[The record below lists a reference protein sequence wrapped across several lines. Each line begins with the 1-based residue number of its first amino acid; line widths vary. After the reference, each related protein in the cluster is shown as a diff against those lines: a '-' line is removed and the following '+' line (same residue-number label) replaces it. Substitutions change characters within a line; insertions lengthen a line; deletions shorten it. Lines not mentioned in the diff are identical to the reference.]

1 MNKYLR
7 KEIMAKL
14 SLTNK
19 VKKEPAKKWDSH
31 KKERNFFLTLL
42 RQAKGKQNLT
52 KIKYLIK
59 KLFRNQL
66 N

>member
-1 MNKYLR
+1 
-7 KEIMAKL
+7 MAKL

-42 RQAKGKQNLT
+42 RQAKEKQNLT